1 MTYIPS
7 SASKTTASMKDY
19 PIIGVVGKRGEG
31 KSITMRAFAEGYSS
45 LGYTIYTN
53 FTMFD
58 IEFTYVNF
66 ERVAE
71 FPEWLHDGVIFLDEA
86 HVGLDAYE
94 VFNKRVQNITKFI
107 TQLRKRRLILFFST
121 QVFTTVAKRLR
132 LQTDYILECQNP
144 KDGTILIRTYDPHDP
159 VDNGFLGE
167 FSIYIKPFFRKYDTN
182 EIIELEG
189 T

>member
-7 SASKTTASMKDY
+7 SSAKTNASMQDY
-19 PIIGVVGKRGEG
+19 PIIGIVGVRGAG
-31 KSITMRAFAEGYSS
+31 KSITMRTLAEAYSEVGKAIFS
-45 LGYTIYTN
+45 N

-58 IEFTYVNF
+58 IEFTYANF
-66 ERVAE
+66 ETVAV
-71 FPEWLHDGVIFLDEA
+71 FPDWLHDGVIFLDEA
-86 HVGLDAYE
+86 HVGMDAYE

-132 LQTDYILECQNP
+132 LQTDYILECHNP
-144 KDGTILIRTYDPHDP
+144 KDGTIDIRVYDRHDP
-159 VDNGFLGE
+159 INNGFLGE
-167 FSIYIKPFFRKYDTN
+167 FSIYVKPFFKKYDTN

-189 T
+189 